1 MLCNKIHYAATIYVN
16 DLISYLL
23 CSFNAKNL
31 CKCREVNISVF
42 TWIAPYPGG
51 CFPTAFTIV
60 TDHFTIF
67 NSNPVPATTSATASS
82 YFFFISFFFLTD
94 TEDSRDPR
102 KGRVPSLFFTSNST
116 LPRKFRYLF
125 ASLHLRSQPRVFL
138 HSAGNYQTVSR

>member
-82 YFFFISFFFLTD
+82 YFFFISFFFSQTLKIHGTP
-94 TEDSRDPR
+94 E
-102 KGRVPSLFFTSNST
+102 KGGDRPYSLLAIPPSHENSDI
-116 LPRKFRYLF
+116 YL
-125 ASLHLRSQPRVFL
+125 QV
-138 HSAGNYQTVSR
+138 YI